1 MVQKDKYKV
10 CQARWDLGRKKKS
23 LSTSYDNDEDTAGIR
38 VISISIIDKGNF
50 YLHLSIMM
58 KMQPPT
64 TYYDIAHRPI
74 IIKHIK
80 GNN

>member
-1 MVQKDKYKV
+1 MRFGKE
-10 CQARWDLGRKKKS
+10 KKKS
-23 LSTSYDNDEDTAGIR
+23 LSTSYDNDEDTAGR
-38 VISISIIDKGNF
+38 VISIIDKGNF

>member
-1 MVQKDKYKV
+1 MVQIDKYKV
-10 CQARWDLGRKKKS
+10 CQARWDLGREKKKS
-23 LSTSYDNDEDTAGIR
+23 LSTSYYNDEDTAGIR
-38 VISISIIDKGNF
+38 VISIIDKGNF
-50 YLHLSIMM
+50 YLHLLIMM

>member
-1 MVQKDKYKV
+1 MVQIDKYKV
-10 CQARWDLGRKKKS
+10 CQTRWDLGRKKKKKS
-23 LSTSYDNDEDTAGIR
+23 LSTSYDNDEDTAGR
-38 VISISIIDKGNF
+38 VISIIDKGNF